1 MVLIL
6 RGGPTIDGDR
16 ALTVKTNTKVKNTK
30 NKTYVPV
37 RPKTTYKA
45 PPKPKPAP
53 KKAAPKKAAPKKT
66 YVAPKP
72 APKPVAKASSSSSAD
87 SGIKKTNDNPQIKAL
102 EELLAKGFA
111 KARDTKL
118 ANIKKITGQQDA
130 ELLRGYEARTT
141 SLLAADKDNEKSEAD
156 ASFAN
161 LVNRAR
167 ETGNMLEEFIVQGA
181 GETDMLKAQLMSL
194 RNWDSNQADVNRSY
208 FDTQRSVNTAIN
220 DLNATTRTARVN
232 LQTEALADQ
241 EQVHTNYYNQRADA
255 YTQLGNI
262 RANPYSDSYKKDA
275 KDYANM
281 AKEASQAWTNPGID
295 KKILD
300 WNGTVKPTEDTLTNT
315 KVQSMQRQQK
325 IKRPEGS
332 TLRRW

>member
-16 ALTVKTNTKVKNTK
+16 AQTTRTNAKMKNTY

-37 RPKTTYKA
+37 RPKTTYTA
-45 PPKPKPAP
+45 PPKSK
-53 KKAAPKKAAPKKT
+53 
-66 YVAPKP
+66 
-72 APKPVAKASSSSSAD
+72 SSSKSSSNRSNTSKKSYSARK
-87 SGIKKTNDNPQIKAL
+87 SGSGSSGSSSGGAQKMNDNPQIKAL
-102 EELLAKGFA
+102 EELLNKGFA
-111 KARDTKL
+111 AARDTKL
-118 ANIKKITGQQDA
+118 ANIKKITEQQDA
-130 ELLRGYEARTT
+130 ELVRGYEARTT
-141 SLLAADKDNEKSEAD
+141 SLLAADKDNEKAESD
-156 ASFAN
+156 ASFSN
-161 LVNRAR
+161 LANRAR
-167 ETGNMLEEFIVQGA
+167 ETGNMLDEFIVQGA

-208 FDTQRSVNTAIN
+208 FDTQRSVNSAIN
-220 DLNATTRTARVN
+220 DLNATTRTARIN
-232 LQTEALADQ
+232 LQTEALADM

-262 RANPYSDSYKKDA
+262 RANPHSDSYKKDA
-275 KDYANM
+275 KDYENM
-281 AKEASQAWTNPGID
+281 AKEASQAWVNPGIN
-295 KKILD
+295 KSLRD

-315 KVQSMQRQQK
+315 KVQAMQLQEK

>member
-6 RGGPTIDGDR
+6 RGNLIDGDR
-16 ALTVKTNTKVKNTK
+16 AQTARTNTKMKNTY

-45 PPKPKPAP
+45 PPKPKSSSKTGSNTS
-53 KKAAPKKAAPKKT
+53 KKSYSGSKSGSGSSG
-66 YVAPKP
+66 
-72 APKPVAKASSSSSAD
+72 SSSSG
-87 SGIKKTNDNPQIKAL
+87 SGVKTTNDSPQIKAL
-102 EELLAKGFA
+102 EELLNKGFA
-111 KARDTKL
+111 AARDTKL
-118 ANIKKITGQQDA
+118 ANIKKITEQQDA
-130 ELLRGYEARTT
+130 ELVRGYEARTT
-141 SLLAADKDNEKSEAD
+141 SLLAADKDNEKAESD
-156 ASFAN
+156 SSFAN
-161 LVNRAR
+161 LANRAR
-167 ETGNMLEEFIVQGA
+167 ETGNMLDEFIVQGA

-208 FDTQRSVNTAIN
+208 FDTQRSVNSAIN
-220 DLNATTRTARVN
+220 DLNATTRTARIN
-232 LQTEALADQ
+232 LQTEALADM

-275 KDYANM
+275 KDYENM
-281 AKEASQAWTNPGID
+281 AKEASQAWTNPGVN
-295 KKILD
+295 KSLRD

-315 KVQSMQRQQK
+315 KVQAMQLQQK

>member
-1 MVLIL
+1 MVLII

-16 ALTVKTNTKVKNTK
+16 AQTARTNAKMKNTY

-37 RPKTTYKA
+37 RPKLTSTASSKS
-45 PPKPKPAP
+45 KSSS
-53 KKAAPKKAAPKKT
+53 KKT
-66 YVAPKP
+66 TSKTSKKSYSARKSSSRSG
-72 APKPVAKASSSSSAD
+72 SSSSSS
-87 SGIKKTNDNPQIKAL
+87 SGGVKKTNDNPQIKAL
-102 EELLAKGFA
+102 EELLNKGFA

-118 ANIKKITGQQDA
+118 ANIKKITEQQDA
-130 ELLRGYEARTT
+130 ELMRGYEARTT
-141 SLLAADKDNEKSEAD
+141 SLLAADKDNEKAESD
-156 ASFAN
+156 ASFSN
-161 LVNRAR
+161 LANRAR
-167 ETGNMLEEFIVQGA
+167 ETGNMLDEFIVQGA

-208 FDTQRSVNTAIN
+208 FDTQRSVNSAIN
-220 DLNATTRTARVN
+220 DLNATTRTARIN
-232 LQTEALADQ
+232 LQTEALADM

-275 KDYANM
+275 KDYENM
-281 AKEASQAWTNPGID
+281 AKEASQAWTNPGIN
-295 KKILD
+295 KSLRD

-315 KVQSMQRQQK
+315 KVQAMQLQEK

>member
-6 RGGPTIDGDR
+6 RGNLIDGDR
-16 ALTVKTNTKVKNTK
+16 AQTARTNTKMKNTY

-45 PPKPKPAP
+45 PPKPKSSS
-53 KKAAPKKAAPKKT
+53 KTTSNTSKKT
-66 YVAPKP
+66 SYASKSGSGSSG
-72 APKPVAKASSSSSAD
+72 SSSSG
-87 SGIKKTNDNPQIKAL
+87 SGIKTTNDSPQIKAL
-102 EELLAKGFA
+102 EELLNKGFA
-111 KARDTKL
+111 AARDTKL
-118 ANIKKITGQQDA
+118 ANIKKITEQQDA
-130 ELLRGYEARTT
+130 ELMRGYEARTT
-141 SLLAADKDNEKSEAD
+141 SLLAADKDNEKAESD

-161 LVNRAR
+161 LANRAR
-167 ETGNMLEEFIVQGA
+167 ETGNMLDEFIVQGA

-208 FDTQRSVNTAIN
+208 FDTQRSVNSAIN
-220 DLNATTRTARVN
+220 DLNATTRTARIN
-232 LQTEALADQ
+232 LQTEALSDY

-275 KDYANM
+275 KDYENM
-281 AKEASQAWTNPGID
+281 AKEAAQAWVNPGVNES
-295 KKILD
+295 LRN
-300 WNGTVKPTEDTLTNT
+300 WNGKYKPTEDTLTNS
-315 KVQSMQRQQK
+315 KVQAMQLQQPM
-325 IKRPEGS
+325 KRPEGS

>member
-1 MVLIL
+1 MVLVL
-6 RGGPTIDGDR
+6 QGNLIDGDR
-16 ALTVKTNTKVKNTK
+16 AQTVKTNTLVKNTK

-45 PPKPKPAP
+45 PPKPKTTSNTS
-53 KKAAPKKAAPKKT
+53 KKT
-66 YVAPKP
+66 TSG
-72 APKPVAKASSSSSAD
+72 SSGSGSSGSSAS
-87 SGIKKTNDNPQIKAL
+87 SGIKTTNDSPQIKAL
-102 EELLAKGFA
+102 EELLNKGFA
-111 KARDTKL
+111 AARDTKL

-130 ELLRGYEARTT
+130 ELVRGYEARTT
-141 SLLAADKDNEKSEAD
+141 SLLAADKDNEKAESD

-161 LVNRAR
+161 LANRAR
-167 ETGNMLEEFIVQGA
+167 ETGNMLDEFIVQGA

-194 RNWDSNQADVNRSY
+194 RNWDANQADVNRSY
-208 FDTQRSVNTAIN
+208 FDTQRSVNSAIN
-220 DLNATTRTARVN
+220 DLNDTTRTARIN
-232 LQTEALADQ
+232 LQTEALSDM

-275 KDYANM
+275 KDYENM
-281 AKEASQAWTNPGID
+281 AKEASQAWTNPGVN
-295 KKILD
+295 KSLRD

-315 KVQSMQRQQK
+315 KVQAMQLQQPM
-325 IKRPEGS
+325 KRPEGS

>member
-16 ALTVKTNTKVKNTK
+16 AQTARTNTKMKNTY

-37 RPKTTYKA
+37 RPKLTSTASSKS
-45 PPKPKPAP
+45 K
-53 KKAAPKKAAPKKT
+53 
-66 YVAPKP
+66 
-72 APKPVAKASSSSSAD
+72 SSSSRTTSKTTSKKGYSARK
-87 SGIKKTNDNPQIKAL
+87 SGSGSSGSSSSGAQKMNDNPQIKAL
-102 EELLAKGFA
+102 EELLDKGFA
-111 KARDTKL
+111 AARDIKL
-118 ANIKKITGQQDA
+118 ANIKKITEQQDA
-130 ELLRGYEARTT
+130 ELMRGYEARTT
-141 SLLAADKDNEKSEAD
+141 SLLAADKDNEKAESD

-161 LVNRAR
+161 LANRAR
-167 ETGNMLEEFIVQGA
+167 ETGNMLDEFIVQGA

-208 FDTQRSVNTAIN
+208 FDTQRSVNSAIN
-220 DLNATTRTARVN
+220 DLNATTRTARIN
-232 LQTEALADQ
+232 LQTEALADM

-262 RANPYSDSYKKDA
+262 RANPHSDSYKKDA
-275 KDYANM
+275 KDYENM
-281 AKEASQAWTNPGID
+281 AKEASQAWTNPGIN
-295 KKILD
+295 KSLRD

-315 KVQSMQRQQK
+315 KVQAMQLQEK

>member
-6 RGGPTIDGDR
+6 RGNLIDGDR
-16 ALTVKTNTKVKNTK
+16 AQTARTTAKMTNTY

-37 RPKTTYKA
+37 RPKTTYTA
-45 PPKPKPAP
+45 PPKPK
-53 KKAAPKKAAPKKT
+53 
-66 YVAPKP
+66 
-72 APKPVAKASSSSSAD
+72 SSSTSKSGSGSKSGSRSGSGSGSSGGGGVK
-87 SGIKKTNDNPQIKAL
+87 STNDSPQIKAL
-102 EELLAKGFA
+102 EELLNKGFA
-111 KARDTKL
+111 AARDTKL
-118 ANIKKITGQQDA
+118 ANIKKITDQQDA
-130 ELLRGYEARTT
+130 ELLRGYDARTT
-141 SLLAADKDNEKSEAD
+141 SLLAADEDNEKAESD

-161 LVNRAR
+161 LTNRAR
-167 ETGNMLEEFIVQGA
+167 ETGEMLDEFLVQGA

-194 RNWDSNQADVNRSY
+194 RNWDANQADVNRSY
-208 FDTQRSVNTAIN
+208 FDTQRSVNSAIN
-220 DLNATTRTARVN
+220 DLNATTRTARIN

-275 KDYANM
+275 TDYANM
-281 AKEASQAWTNPGID
+281 AKEASQAWVNPGID
-295 KKILD
+295 QKFLD
-300 WNGTVKPTEDTLTNT
+300 WEGTVKPTEDTLTNT
-315 KVQSMQRQQK
+315 KVQAMQLQQP

>member
-6 RGGPTIDGDR
+6 RGNLIDGDR
-16 ALTVKTNTKVKNTK
+16 AQTARTNTKMKNTY

-45 PPKPKPAP
+45 PPKPKSSSKTGSNTS
-53 KKAAPKKAAPKKT
+53 KKSYSGSKSGSGSSG
-66 YVAPKP
+66 
-72 APKPVAKASSSSSAD
+72 SSSSG
-87 SGIKKTNDNPQIKAL
+87 SGVKTTNDSPQIKAL
-102 EELLAKGFA
+102 EELLNKGFA
-111 KARDTKL
+111 AARDTKL
-118 ANIKKITGQQDA
+118 ANIKKITEQQDA
-130 ELLRGYEARTT
+130 ELVRGYEARTT
-141 SLLAADKDNEKSEAD
+141 SLLAADKDNEKAESD

-161 LVNRAR
+161 LANRAR
-167 ETGNMLEEFIVQGA
+167 ETGNMLDEFIVQGA

-208 FDTQRSVNTAIN
+208 FDTQRSVNSAIN
-220 DLNATTRTARVN
+220 DLNATTRTARIN
-232 LQTEALADQ
+232 LQTEALADM

-275 KDYANM
+275 KDYENM
-281 AKEASQAWTNPGID
+281 AKEASQAWTNPGVN
-295 KKILD
+295 KSLRD

-315 KVQSMQRQQK
+315 KVQAMQLQQK

>member
-1 MVLIL
+1 MAIVLL
-6 RGGPTIDGDR
+6 GGPTIDGDK
-16 ALTVKTNTKVKNTK
+16 ALTTKTNTLMKNTK

-37 RPKTTYKA
+37 RPKSL
-45 PPKPKPAP
+45 PKSTSTQK
-53 KKAAPKKAAPKKT
+53 KKT
-66 YVAPKP
+66 SSSTGSSSKSGSSARLGSR
-72 APKPVAKASSSSSAD
+72 ASSSTSSTSSSGS
-87 SGIKKTNDNPQIKAL
+87 SGIKKTNDSPQIKAL
-102 EELLAKGFA
+102 EELLSKGFA

-141 SLLAADKDNEKSEAD
+141 SLLAADKDNEKAEAD
-156 ASFAN
+156 ASFSN

-194 RNWDSNQADVNRSY
+194 RNWSSNQDDVNRSY
-208 FDTQRSVNTAIN
+208 YDTQRSVNSAIN

-295 KKILD
+295 KKILG
-300 WNGTVKPTEDTLTNT
+300 WNGTVRPTEDALNNS
-315 KVQSMQRQQK
+315 KVQSRQLQEK

-332 TLRRW
+332 TLRKW

>member
-16 ALTVKTNTKVKNTK
+16 AQTVRTNTTMRNTD
-30 NKTYVPV
+30 NKTYIPV
-37 RPKTTYKA
+37 RPKTTSKA
-45 PPKPKPAP
+45 PPKPKSSS
-53 KKAAPKKAAPKKT
+53 KT
-66 YVAPKP
+66 TTKSYSASKSGSRSG
-72 APKPVAKASSSSSAD
+72 SSSSS
-87 SGIKKTNDNPQIKAL
+87 GGVKTTNDSPQIKAL
-102 EELLAKGFA
+102 EELLNKGFA

-118 ANIKKITGQQDA
+118 ANIKKITEQQDA
-130 ELLRGYEARTT
+130 ELVRGYEARTT
-141 SLLAADKDNEKSEAD
+141 SLLAADKDNEKAEAE

-161 LVNRAR
+161 LANRAR
-167 ETGNMLEEFIVQGA
+167 ETGDMLDEFLVQGA

-194 RNWDSNQADVNRSY
+194 RNWDANQADVNRSY
-208 FDTQRSVNTAIN
+208 FDTQRSVNSAIN
-220 DLNATTRTARVN
+220 DLNATTRTARIN
-232 LQTEALADQ
+232 LQTEALADM

-275 KDYANM
+275 KDYGNM
-281 AKEASQAWTNPGID
+281 AKEASQAWTNPGVN
-295 KKILD
+295 KSLRD

-315 KVQSMQRQQK
+315 KVQAMQLQQK